1 MQDLLKYQEKIVS
14 YLTEIVKD
22 KEPKNLYEP
31 VSYILELGGKRLRPI
46 LTLLAAD
53 AFNGNVDEAL
63 HAAVLRFFIIFL
75 WFMMIL
81 WTMLL

>member
-1 MQDLLKYQEKIVS
+1 MGYFFLNPYFCAMQDLLEYQEKIVS

-53 AFNGNVDEAL
+53 AFNGNV
-63 HAAVLRFFIIFL
+63 
-75 WFMMIL
+75 
-81 WTMLL
+81 